1 MPRPRLY
8 FLLAK
13 QSLLEPVSGDRINE
27 IGLIRALSASFD
39 VYYNGVL
46 ADPTAEAFGRTDGVI
61 VEPKPGEYDLVYVR
75 ANRDVF
81 LNAPSP
87 KLWFA
92 SPYDAECFAAADAI
106 VCMTQPWKERL
117 QTYSAD
123 SFDYFDRMYPVD
135 MVAPK
140 RCILFPQ
147 VVKFL
152 PSEGE
157 LRSLRSK
164 SVSLDVPR
172 NKSSWIARF
181 TAALRRGNDSADHRL
196 VLRHF
201 GPIRDS
207 NYPHHLVRAL
217 ADTGISR
224 RIRAQSIGAGSK
236 KEMPRSVE
244 VFGRMD
250 QGMALALLAQTP
262 AIWYHQQRAGNFA
275 GSLKVLEAMAMGVP
289 ILAPRWDARVCELGE
304 DYPFFWTP
312 SAGDDF
318 ATAGQDAFEG
328 ALHKLL
334 DASPQHLRTVSD
346 QLRTRVQAHTV
357 EAVSK
362 RLATELASYL

>member
-1 MPRPRLY
+1 MPKPKLY

-13 QSLLEPVSGDRINE
+13 QSLLEPLSGDRINE
-27 IGLIRALSASFD
+27 IGLIRALSAHFD

-46 ADPTAEAFGRTDGVI
+46 ADPAAESFGRTDGVI
-61 VEPKPGEYDLVYVR
+61 ATPKPGEYDLVYVR

-106 VCMTQPWKERL
+106 VCMTQPWKDRL
-117 QTYSAD
+117 QTYTAA
-123 SFDYFDRMYPVD
+123 SFDYFDRMYPAD
-135 MVAPK
+135 MVAPA

-152 PSEGE
+152 PTESE
-157 LRSLRSK
+157 LSSLRSQK
-164 SVSLDVPR
+164 VSLGDPQR
-172 NKSSWIARF
+172 DAPWIARLLH
-181 TAALRRGNDSADHRL
+181 ALGPKDRKDDNHL

-201 GPIRDS
+201 GPIRAS

-217 ADTGISR
+217 ADKRISHR
-224 RIRAQSIGAGSK
+224 LRAQCIGAGSK
-236 KEMPRSVE
+236 MKMPRQVE
-244 VFGRMD
+244 VHGRMD
-250 QGMALALLAQTP
+250 QDMALALLAQTP

-289 ILAPRWDARVCELGE
+289 VLAPGWDARVCELGE

-318 ATAGQDAFEG
+318 ATAGQG
-328 ALHKLL
+328 AYEAALEKILA
-334 DASPQHLRTVSD
+334 ASPQDMRAVSD
-346 QLRTRVQAHTV
+346 QLRARVRTHTV
-357 EAVSK
+357 EAVSG